1 MQKLIDEIKKTGGDM
16 ACRGRAES
24 NSGAEQTLSDIQLR
38 AIAANLKCPLDE
50 TILGG

>member
-24 NSGAEQTLSDIQLR
+24 NRDRKSVV
-38 AIAANLKCPLDE
+38 
-50 TILGG
+50 